1 MKLSG
6 KLPKVDA
13 NGLVPISERMVADP
27 ERVWAV
33 VALVDCQSTTTVYGA
48 GGVGAVIPTARI
60 RHIEVVL
67 TPEHIDMVKR
77 VMSSTMLQRTGRE
90 VLPITLEDELIDAFK
105 GIQLDG
111 IGTVDPNTGEVIDP
125 EGQQ

>member
-48 GGVGAVIPTARI
+48 GDVIPTARI

>member
-33 VALVDCQSTTTVYGA
+33 VALVDCQSTTTVYDA
-48 GGVGAVIPTARI
+48 GDVIPTARI

>member
-48 GGVGAVIPTARI
+48 GDVIPTARI

-77 VMSSTMLQRTGRE
+77 VMSSTMLQRTGGE
-90 VLPITLEDELIDAFK
+90 VI
-105 GIQLDG
+105 
-111 IGTVDPNTGEVIDP
+111 DPNTGEVIDP